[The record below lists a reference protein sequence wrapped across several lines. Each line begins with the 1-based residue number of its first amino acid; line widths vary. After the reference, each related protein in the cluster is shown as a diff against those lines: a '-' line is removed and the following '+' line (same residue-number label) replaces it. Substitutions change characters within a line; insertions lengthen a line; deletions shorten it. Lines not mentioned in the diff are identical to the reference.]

1 MKRVPNV
8 DGPTITMT
16 ESTDREATSIRV
28 YREEKQAAESV
39 MFDGESWNDF
49 IRRLSE
55 EPPEFVAVV
64 PTDDIDPDALAERY
78 TGAFDWSAFEE
89 GERDE

>member
-1 MKRVPNV
+1 
-8 DGPTITMT
+8 MT

-49 IRRLSE
+49 IRRLCE
-55 EPPEFVAVV
+55 EPPAFVAVV
-64 PTDDIDPDALAERY
+64 PSEDSDIDPGALADRY

-89 GERDE
+89 EQGESD